1 MAYVRWISTVPG
13 VNMKRKLIV
22 ILSLVLCFML
32 SCNEETLDK
41 VFIQGGMDAAS
52 PRVIVAVD
60 PDSVHSF
67 LEGEITTLDK
77 EEIREEIAL
86 DEKEESQVEKVE
98 EYPSLY
104 SLSPDVISGMKAYL
118 DSSLSS
124 QKEEILGYVEEET
137 GSVLS
142 SLSDVEA
149 LIDKALDDAL
159 LYIEGD
165 VKSKIDE
172 ELTNLKSETKSYM
185 DEELTAL
192 KSETKSYLDE
202 ELSFIE
208 SEARVYFEGEIS
220 GLKDDI
226 NNSIIENQEQLDTL
240 SEDFKAYL
248 ETEAL
253 SYIEARLALLK
264 DEILSSL
271 EKNYETKGVDVHYIE
286 DAEIEFERATEEDA
300 DITLNG
306 IYLSSGEEGYVVIGY
321 EDGISS
327 LVIPES
333 IDGVPVVAIGERAFR
348 DCSTLNGDVVLPKSI
363 VAIEKE
369 AFMNADGLNG
379 RIYFPQSLK
388 VISDRAFYGCQSLQG
403 DLIIPDSVETIGDEA
418 FSYCTG
424 IGSAVYGGRGLKS
437 VGRDI
442 FTYSGVTKCHLP
454 LPISLELGF

>member
-77 EEIREEIAL
+77 EEIREEVAL

-172 ELTNLKSETKSYM
+172 ELT
-185 DEELTAL
+185 A
-192 KSETKSYLDE
+192 
-202 ELSFIE
+202 
-208 SEARVYFEGEIS
+208 
-220 GLKDDI
+220 LKDDV

-271 EKNYETKGVDVHYIE
+271 EKSYETKGVDVHYIK
-286 DAEIEFERATEEDA
+286 DTEIEFERATEEDA

-437 VGRDI
+437 VGRDV

>member
-77 EEIREEIAL
+77 EEIREVVAL
-86 DEKEESQVEKVE
+86 DEKEDNQVEKVE

-172 ELTNLKSETKSYM
+172 ELT
-185 DEELTAL
+185 A
-192 KSETKSYLDE
+192 
-202 ELSFIE
+202 
-208 SEARVYFEGEIS
+208 
-220 GLKDDI
+220 LKDDV
-226 NNSIIENQEQLDTL
+226 NNSIIEKQEQLDTL

-264 DEILSSL
+264 DDILSSL
-271 EKNYETKGVDVHYIE
+271 EKSYETKGVDVHYIE

-306 IYLSSGEEGYVVIGY
+306 IYLSSGDEGYVVIGY

-348 DCSTLNGDVVLPKSI
+348 DCSTLKGDVVLPKSI

-418 FSYCTG
+418 FSYCVE

-437 VGRDI
+437 VGRDV

>member
-77 EEIREEIAL
+77 EEIREEVAL

-172 ELTNLKSETKSYM
+172 
-185 DEELTAL
+185 DLTAL
-192 KSETKSYLDE
+192 K
-202 ELSFIE
+202 
-208 SEARVYFEGEIS
+208 
-220 GLKDDI
+220 DDV
-226 NNSIIENQEQLDTL
+226 NNSIIENKEQLDTL

-271 EKNYETKGVDVHYIE
+271 EKSYETKGVDIHYIE

-418 FSYCTG
+418 FSYCVE

-437 VGRDI
+437 VGRDV

>member
-172 ELTNLKSETKSYM
+172 ELTNLK
-185 DEELTAL
+185 
-192 KSETKSYLDE
+192 
-202 ELSFIE
+202 
-208 SEARVYFEGEIS
+208 
-220 GLKDDI
+220 DDV
-226 NNSIIENQEQLDTL
+226 NNSIIENKEQLDTL

-264 DEILSSL
+264 EEILSSL
-271 EKNYETKGVDVHYIE
+271 EKNYETKGVDVHYIK
-286 DAEIEFERATEEDA
+286 DTEIEFERATEEDA
-300 DITLNG
+300 DIILNG
-306 IYLSSGEEGYVVIGY
+306 IYLSSGDEGYVVIGY

-348 DCSTLNGDVVLPKSI
+348 DCSSLKGDVVLPKSI

-418 FSYCTG
+418 FSHCVE

-437 VGRDI
+437 VGRDV

>member
-77 EEIREEIAL
+77 EEIREVVAL

-159 LYIEGD
+159 LYIDGD

-172 ELTNLKSETKSYM
+172 ELT
-185 DEELTAL
+185 A
-192 KSETKSYLDE
+192 
-202 ELSFIE
+202 
-208 SEARVYFEGEIS
+208 
-220 GLKDDI
+220 LKDDV
-226 NNSIIENQEQLDTL
+226 NNSIIENKEQLNTL

-271 EKNYETKGVDVHYIE
+271 EKSYETKGVDVHYIK
-286 DAEIEFERATEEDA
+286 DTEIEFERATEEDA

-306 IYLSSGEEGYVVIGY
+306 IYLSSGDEGYVVIGY

-418 FSYCTG
+418 FSHCVE

-437 VGRDI
+437 VGRDV

>member
-77 EEIREEIAL
+77 EEIREEVAL

-172 ELTNLKSETKSYM
+172 ELT
-185 DEELTAL
+185 A
-192 KSETKSYLDE
+192 
-202 ELSFIE
+202 
-208 SEARVYFEGEIS
+208 
-220 GLKDDI
+220 LKDDV

-271 EKNYETKGVDVHYIE
+271 EKSYETKGVDVHYIK
-286 DAEIEFERATEEDA
+286 DTEIEFERATEEDA

-306 IYLSSGEEGYVVIGY
+306 IYLSSGDEGYVVIGY

-348 DCSTLNGDVVLPKSI
+348 DCSSLSGDVVLPKSI

-437 VGRDI
+437 VGRDV
-442 FTYSGVTKCHLP
+442 FTYSGVTNCHLP

>member
-77 EEIREEIAL
+77 EEIREEVAL

-104 SLSPDVISGMKAYL
+104 SLSPEVISGMKAYL

-172 ELTNLKSETKSYM
+172 ELT
-185 DEELTAL
+185 A
-192 KSETKSYLDE
+192 
-202 ELSFIE
+202 
-208 SEARVYFEGEIS
+208 
-220 GLKDDI
+220 LKDDV

-271 EKNYETKGVDVHYIE
+271 EKNYETKGVDVHYIK
-286 DAEIEFERATEEDA
+286 DTEIEFERATEEDA

-418 FSYCTG
+418 FSYCVE

-437 VGRDI
+437 VGRDV

>member
-77 EEIREEIAL
+77 EEIREEVAL
-86 DEKEESQVEKVE
+86 DEKEESQAEKVE

-104 SLSPDVISGMKAYL
+104 SLSPEVISGMKAYL

-172 ELTNLKSETKSYM
+172 ELT
-185 DEELTAL
+185 A
-192 KSETKSYLDE
+192 
-202 ELSFIE
+202 
-208 SEARVYFEGEIS
+208 
-220 GLKDDI
+220 LKDDV
-226 NNSIIENQEQLDTL
+226 NNSIIENQGQLDTL

-271 EKNYETKGVDVHYIE
+271 EKSYETKGVDIHYME

-306 IYLSSGEEGYVVIGY
+306 IYLSSGDEGYVVIGY

-348 DCSTLNGDVVLPKSI
+348 DCSTLKGDVVLPKSI

-437 VGRDI
+437 VGRDV

>member
-77 EEIREEIAL
+77 EEIREEVAL
-86 DEKEESQVEKVE
+86 DDKEESQVEKVE

-172 ELTNLKSETKSYM
+172 ELT
-185 DEELTAL
+185 A
-192 KSETKSYLDE
+192 
-202 ELSFIE
+202 
-208 SEARVYFEGEIS
+208 
-220 GLKDDI
+220 LKDDV

-271 EKNYETKGVDVHYIE
+271 EKSYETKGVDVHYIE

-306 IYLSSGEEGYVVIGY
+306 IYLSSGDEGYVVIGY

-348 DCSTLNGDVVLPKSI
+348 DCSTLKGDVVLPKSI

-437 VGRDI
+437 VGRDV

>member
-159 LYIEGD
+159 LYIECD

-172 ELTNLKSETKSYM
+172 ELT
-185 DEELTAL
+185 A
-192 KSETKSYLDE
+192 
-202 ELSFIE
+202 
-208 SEARVYFEGEIS
+208 
-220 GLKDDI
+220 LKDDV
-226 NNSIIENQEQLDTL
+226 NNSIIENQGQLDTL

-271 EKNYETKGVDVHYIE
+271 EKSYETKGVDVHYIK
-286 DAEIEFERATEEDA
+286 DTEIEFERATEEDA

-437 VGRDI
+437 VGRDV

>member
-77 EEIREEIAL
+77 EEIREEVAL

-104 SLSPDVISGMKAYL
+104 SLSPEVISGMKAYL

-172 ELTNLKSETKSYM
+172 ELT
-185 DEELTAL
+185 A
-192 KSETKSYLDE
+192 
-202 ELSFIE
+202 
-208 SEARVYFEGEIS
+208 
-220 GLKDDI
+220 LKDDV
-226 NNSIIENQEQLDTL
+226 NNSIIENQGQLDTL

-271 EKNYETKGVDVHYIE
+271 EKSYETKGVDIHYME

-348 DCSTLNGDVVLPKSI
+348 DCSTLKGDVVLPKSI

>member
-77 EEIREEIAL
+77 EEIREEVAL
-86 DEKEESQVEKVE
+86 DKKEESQVEKVE

-104 SLSPDVISGMKAYL
+104 SLSPEVISGMKAYL

-172 ELTNLKSETKSYM
+172 ELT
-185 DEELTAL
+185 
-192 KSETKSYLDE
+192 
-202 ELSFIE
+202 
-208 SEARVYFEGEIS
+208 
-220 GLKDDI
+220 GLKDDV

-271 EKNYETKGVDVHYIE
+271 EKSYETKGVDVHYIE

-388 VISDRAFYGCQSLQG
+388 VISDRAFYGCRSLKG

-418 FSYCTG
+418 FSYCVE

>member
-77 EEIREEIAL
+77 EEIREEVAL

-104 SLSPDVISGMKAYL
+104 SLSPEVISVMKAYL

-159 LYIEGD
+159 LYIEDD

-172 ELTNLKSETKSYM
+172 ELT
-185 DEELTAL
+185 A
-192 KSETKSYLDE
+192 
-202 ELSFIE
+202 
-208 SEARVYFEGEIS
+208 
-220 GLKDDI
+220 LKDDV
-226 NNSIIENQEQLDTL
+226 NNSIIENKEQLDTL

-271 EKNYETKGVDVHYIE
+271 EKNYETKGVDVHYIK
-286 DAEIEFERATEEDA
+286 DTEIEFERATEEDA

-306 IYLSSGEEGYVVIGY
+306 IYLSSGDEGYVVIGY

-348 DCSTLNGDVVLPKSI
+348 DCSTLKGDVVLPKSI

-418 FSYCTG
+418 FSYCVE

-437 VGRDI
+437 VGRDV

>member
-77 EEIREEIAL
+77 EEIREEVAL

-172 ELTNLKSETKSYM
+172 ELT
-185 DEELTAL
+185 A
-192 KSETKSYLDE
+192 
-202 ELSFIE
+202 
-208 SEARVYFEGEIS
+208 
-220 GLKDDI
+220 LKDDV
-226 NNSIIENQEQLDTL
+226 NNSIIENQGQLDTL

-264 DEILSSL
+264 DEILSYL
-271 EKNYETKGVDVHYIE
+271 EKSYETKGVDVHYIE

-306 IYLSSGEEGYVVIGY
+306 IYLSSGDEGYVVIGY

-348 DCSTLNGDVVLPKSI
+348 DCSSLKGDVVLPKSI

-418 FSYCTG
+418 FSYCVE

-437 VGRDI
+437 VGRDV

>member
-77 EEIREEIAL
+77 EEIREVVAL

-172 ELTNLKSETKSYM
+172 ELT
-185 DEELTAL
+185 A
-192 KSETKSYLDE
+192 
-202 ELSFIE
+202 
-208 SEARVYFEGEIS
+208 
-220 GLKDDI
+220 LKDDV

-271 EKNYETKGVDVHYIE
+271 EKNYETKGVDVHYIK
-286 DAEIEFERATEEDA
+286 DTEIEFERATEEDA

-306 IYLSSGEEGYVVIGY
+306 IYLSSGDEGYVVIGY

-348 DCSTLNGDVVLPKSI
+348 DCSSLNGDVVLPKSI

>member
-77 EEIREEIAL
+77 EEIREEVAL

-172 ELTNLKSETKSYM
+172 ELT
-185 DEELTAL
+185 A
-192 KSETKSYLDE
+192 
-202 ELSFIE
+202 
-208 SEARVYFEGEIS
+208 
-220 GLKDDI
+220 LKDDV

-271 EKNYETKGVDVHYIE
+271 EKSYETKGVDVHYIK
-286 DAEIEFERATEEDA
+286 DTEIEFERATEEDA

-348 DCSTLNGDVVLPKSI
+348 DCSSLKGDVVLPKSI

-437 VGRDI
+437 VGRDV

>member
-77 EEIREEIAL
+77 EEIREVVAL
-86 DEKEESQVEKVE
+86 DEKEESLVEKVE
-98 EYPSLY
+98 EYPLLY

-142 SLSDVEA
+142 SLSDVES

-172 ELTNLKSETKSYM
+172 ELT
-185 DEELTAL
+185 A
-192 KSETKSYLDE
+192 
-202 ELSFIE
+202 
-208 SEARVYFEGEIS
+208 
-220 GLKDDI
+220 LKDDV

-271 EKNYETKGVDVHYIE
+271 ENSYETKGVDVHYIK
-286 DAEIEFERATEEDA
+286 DTEIEFERATEEDA

-306 IYLSSGEEGYVVIGY
+306 IYLSSGDEGYVVIGY

-418 FSYCTG
+418 FSHCVE

-442 FTYSGVTKCHLP
+442 FTYSGVTNCHLP

>member
-77 EEIREEIAL
+77 EEIREEVAL
-86 DEKEESQVEKVE
+86 DDKEESQVEKVE

-172 ELTNLKSETKSYM
+172 ELT
-185 DEELTAL
+185 A
-192 KSETKSYLDE
+192 
-202 ELSFIE
+202 
-208 SEARVYFEGEIS
+208 
-220 GLKDDI
+220 LKDDV
-226 NNSIIENQEQLDTL
+226 NNSIIENQGQLDTL

-271 EKNYETKGVDVHYIE
+271 EKSYETKGVDVHYIE

-306 IYLSSGEEGYVVIGY
+306 IYLSSGDEGYVVIGY

-418 FSYCTG
+418 FSYCVE

-437 VGRDI
+437 VGRDV

>member
-1 MAYVRWISTVPG
+1 
-13 VNMKRKLIV
+13 MKRKLIV

-77 EEIREEIAL
+77 EEIREVVAL
-86 DEKEESQVEKVE
+86 DEKEENQVEKVE

-172 ELTNLKSETKSYM
+172 ELT
-185 DEELTAL
+185 A
-192 KSETKSYLDE
+192 
-202 ELSFIE
+202 
-208 SEARVYFEGEIS
+208 
-220 GLKDDI
+220 LKDDV
-226 NNSIIENQEQLDTL
+226 NNSIIENKEQLDTL

-271 EKNYETKGVDVHYIE
+271 EKNYETKGVDVHYIK
-286 DAEIEFERATEEDA
+286 DTEIEFERATEEDA

-306 IYLSSGEEGYVVIGY
+306 IYLSSGDEGYVVIGY

-348 DCSTLNGDVVLPKSI
+348 DCSTLKGDVVLPKSI

-418 FSYCTG
+418 FSYCVE

-437 VGRDI
+437 VGRDV

>member
-1 MAYVRWISTVPG
+1 MAYERWISTVPG

-77 EEIREEIAL
+77 EEIREEVAL

-172 ELTNLKSETKSYM
+172 ELT
-185 DEELTAL
+185 A
-192 KSETKSYLDE
+192 
-202 ELSFIE
+202 
-208 SEARVYFEGEIS
+208 
-220 GLKDDI
+220 LKDDV

-271 EKNYETKGVDVHYIE
+271 EKSYETKGVDVHYIE

-306 IYLSSGEEGYVVIGY
+306 IYLSSGDEGYVVIGY

-348 DCSTLNGDVVLPKSI
+348 DCSSLNGDVVLPKSI

-418 FSYCTG
+418 FSHCVE

-437 VGRDI
+437 VGRDV

>member
-98 EYPSLY
+98 EYPLLY

-172 ELTNLKSETKSYM
+172 ELT
-185 DEELTAL
+185 A
-192 KSETKSYLDE
+192 
-202 ELSFIE
+202 
-208 SEARVYFEGEIS
+208 
-220 GLKDDI
+220 LKDDV
-226 NNSIIENQEQLDTL
+226 NNSIIENQGQLDTL

-271 EKNYETKGVDVHYIE
+271 EKSYETKGVDVHYIE

-306 IYLSSGEEGYVVIGY
+306 IYLSSGDEGYVVIGY

-348 DCSTLNGDVVLPKSI
+348 DCSTLKGDVVLPKSI

>member
-172 ELTNLKSETKSYM
+172 ELT
-185 DEELTAL
+185 A
-192 KSETKSYLDE
+192 
-202 ELSFIE
+202 
-208 SEARVYFEGEIS
+208 
-220 GLKDDI
+220 LKDDV

-253 SYIEARLALLK
+253 SYIEAKLALLK
-264 DEILSSL
+264 DEILSYL
-271 EKNYETKGVDVHYIE
+271 EKNYETKGVDVHYIK
-286 DAEIEFERATEEDA
+286 DTEIEFERATEEDA

-306 IYLSSGEEGYVVIGY
+306 IYLSSGDEGYVVIGY

-418 FSYCTG
+418 FSYCVE

-437 VGRDI
+437 VGRDV

>member
-77 EEIREEIAL
+77 EEIREEVAL

-172 ELTNLKSETKSYM
+172 ELT
-185 DEELTAL
+185 A
-192 KSETKSYLDE
+192 
-202 ELSFIE
+202 
-208 SEARVYFEGEIS
+208 
-220 GLKDDI
+220 LKDDV
-226 NNSIIENQEQLDTL
+226 NNSIIENKEQLDTL

-271 EKNYETKGVDVHYIE
+271 EKNYETKGVDVHYIK
-286 DAEIEFERATEEDA
+286 DTEIEFERATEEDA

-418 FSYCTG
+418 FSYCVE

-437 VGRDI
+437 VGRDV

>member
-77 EEIREEIAL
+77 EEIREEVAL

-159 LYIEGD
+159 LYIEGE

-172 ELTNLKSETKSYM
+172 ELT
-185 DEELTAL
+185 A
-192 KSETKSYLDE
+192 
-202 ELSFIE
+202 
-208 SEARVYFEGEIS
+208 
-220 GLKDDI
+220 LKDDV

-271 EKNYETKGVDVHYIE
+271 EKNYETKGVDVHYIK
-286 DAEIEFERATEEDA
+286 DTEIEFERATEEDA

-306 IYLSSGEEGYVVIGY
+306 IYLSSGDEGYVVIGY

-437 VGRDI
+437 VGRDV

>member
-77 EEIREEIAL
+77 EEIREEVAL

-172 ELTNLKSETKSYM
+172 ELT
-185 DEELTAL
+185 A
-192 KSETKSYLDE
+192 
-202 ELSFIE
+202 
-208 SEARVYFEGEIS
+208 
-220 GLKDDI
+220 LKDDV

-264 DEILSSL
+264 DEILSYL
-271 EKNYETKGVDVHYIE
+271 EKNYETKGVDVHYIK
-286 DAEIEFERATEEDA
+286 DTEIEFERATEEDA

-306 IYLSSGEEGYVVIGY
+306 IYLSSGDEGYVVIGY

-348 DCSTLNGDVVLPKSI
+348 ECSTLKGDVVLPKSI

-437 VGRDI
+437 VGRDV

>member
-77 EEIREEIAL
+77 EEIREEVAL

-142 SLSDVEA
+142 SLSDVES

-172 ELTNLKSETKSYM
+172 ELT
-185 DEELTAL
+185 AL
-192 KSETKSYLDE
+192 N
-202 ELSFIE
+202 
-208 SEARVYFEGEIS
+208 
-220 GLKDDI
+220 DDV
-226 NNSIIENQEQLDTL
+226 NNSIIENKEQLDTL

-271 EKNYETKGVDVHYIE
+271 EKSYETKGVDIHYIE

-306 IYLSSGEEGYVVIGY
+306 IYLSSGDEGYVVIGY

-348 DCSTLNGDVVLPKSI
+348 DCSTLKGDVVLPKSI

-437 VGRDI
+437 VGRDV

>member
-172 ELTNLKSETKSYM
+172 ELT
-185 DEELTAL
+185 A
-192 KSETKSYLDE
+192 
-202 ELSFIE
+202 
-208 SEARVYFEGEIS
+208 
-220 GLKDDI
+220 LKDDV
-226 NNSIIENQEQLDTL
+226 NNSIIENQGQLDTL

-271 EKNYETKGVDVHYIE
+271 EKSYETKGVDVHYIE

-300 DITLNG
+300 DFTLNG

-437 VGRDI
+437 VGRDV

>member
-77 EEIREEIAL
+77 EEIREEVAL

-172 ELTNLKSETKSYM
+172 ELT
-185 DEELTAL
+185 A
-192 KSETKSYLDE
+192 
-202 ELSFIE
+202 
-208 SEARVYFEGEIS
+208 
-220 GLKDDI
+220 LKDDV
-226 NNSIIENQEQLDTL
+226 NNSIFENQEQLDTL

-271 EKNYETKGVDVHYIE
+271 EKNYETKGVDVHYIK
-286 DAEIEFERATEEDA
+286 DTEIEFERATEEDA

-306 IYLSSGEEGYVVIGY
+306 IYLSSGDEGYVVIGY

-418 FSYCTG
+418 FSYCVE

-437 VGRDI
+437 VGRDV

>member
-77 EEIREEIAL
+77 EEIREVVAL

-172 ELTNLKSETKSYM
+172 ELT
-185 DEELTAL
+185 A
-192 KSETKSYLDE
+192 
-202 ELSFIE
+202 
-208 SEARVYFEGEIS
+208 
-220 GLKDDI
+220 LKDDV

-253 SYIEARLALLK
+253 SYIEARLTLLK

-271 EKNYETKGVDVHYIE
+271 ENSYEIKGVDVNYIE

-348 DCSTLNGDVVLPKSI
+348 DCSTLKGDVVLPKSI

-369 AFMNADGLNG
+369 AFMNADCLNG

-418 FSYCTG
+418 FSYCVE

-437 VGRDI
+437 VGRDV

>member
-13 VNMKRKLIV
+13 VDMKRKLIV

-77 EEIREEIAL
+77 EEIREEVAL
-86 DEKEESQVEKVE
+86 DEKEKSQVEKVE

-124 QKEEILGYVEEET
+124 QKKEILGYVEEET

-172 ELTNLKSETKSYM
+172 ELT
-185 DEELTAL
+185 A
-192 KSETKSYLDE
+192 
-202 ELSFIE
+202 
-208 SEARVYFEGEIS
+208 
-220 GLKDDI
+220 LKDDV

-271 EKNYETKGVDVHYIE
+271 EKSYETKGVDVHYIE
-286 DAEIEFERATEEDA
+286 DSEIEFERATEEDA

-306 IYLSSGEEGYVVIGY
+306 IYLSSGDEGYVVIGY

-333 IDGVPVVAIGERAFR
+333 IDGVPVVAFGERAFR
-348 DCSTLNGDVVLPKSI
+348 DCSTLKGDVVLPKSI

-437 VGRDI
+437 VGRDV

>member
-77 EEIREEIAL
+77 EEIREEVAL

-172 ELTNLKSETKSYM
+172 ELT
-185 DEELTAL
+185 A
-192 KSETKSYLDE
+192 
-202 ELSFIE
+202 
-208 SEARVYFEGEIS
+208 
-220 GLKDDI
+220 LKDDV

-271 EKNYETKGVDVHYIE
+271 EKSYETKGVDVHYIK
-286 DAEIEFERATEEDA
+286 DTEIEFERATEEDA

-306 IYLSSGEEGYVVIGY
+306 IYLSSGDKGYVVIGY

-348 DCSTLNGDVVLPKSI
+348 DCSSLNGDVVLPKSI

-437 VGRDI
+437 VGRDV

>member
-77 EEIREEIAL
+77 EEIREEVAL

-172 ELTNLKSETKSYM
+172 ELT
-185 DEELTAL
+185 A
-192 KSETKSYLDE
+192 
-202 ELSFIE
+202 
-208 SEARVYFEGEIS
+208 
-220 GLKDDI
+220 LKDDV
-226 NNSIIENQEQLDTL
+226 NNSIIENQGQLDTL

-271 EKNYETKGVDVHYIE
+271 EKSYETKGVDIHYIE

-306 IYLSSGEEGYVVIGY
+306 IYLSSGDEGYVVIGY

-333 IDGVPVVAIGERAFR
+333 IDGVPVLAIGERAFR
-348 DCSTLNGDVVLPKSI
+348 DCSTLKGDVVLPKSI

-418 FSYCTG
+418 FSYCVE

-437 VGRDI
+437 VGRDT

>member
-77 EEIREEIAL
+77 EEIREEVAL

-98 EYPSLY
+98 EYPLLY

-172 ELTNLKSETKSYM
+172 ELT
-185 DEELTAL
+185 A
-192 KSETKSYLDE
+192 
-202 ELSFIE
+202 
-208 SEARVYFEGEIS
+208 
-220 GLKDDI
+220 LKDDV
-226 NNSIIENQEQLDTL
+226 NNSIIENKEQLDTL

-264 DEILSSL
+264 DQILSSL
-271 EKNYETKGVDVHYIE
+271 EKNYETKGVDIHYIE

-306 IYLSSGEEGYVVIGY
+306 IYLSSGDEGYVVIGY

-348 DCSTLNGDVVLPKSI
+348 DCSSLKGDVVLPKSI

-369 AFMNADGLNG
+369 AFMNAYGLNG

-437 VGRDI
+437 VGRDV

>member
-77 EEIREEIAL
+77 EEIREEVAL

-104 SLSPDVISGMKAYL
+104 SLSPEVISGMKAYL

-172 ELTNLKSETKSYM
+172 ELT
-185 DEELTAL
+185 A
-192 KSETKSYLDE
+192 
-202 ELSFIE
+202 
-208 SEARVYFEGEIS
+208 
-220 GLKDDI
+220 LKDDV
-226 NNSIIENQEQLDTL
+226 NNSIIENKEQLDTL

-306 IYLSSGEEGYVVIGY
+306 IYLSSGDEGYVVIGY

-348 DCSTLNGDVVLPKSI
+348 DCSTLKGDVVLPKSI

-418 FSYCTG
+418 FSYCVE

-437 VGRDI
+437 VGRDV

>member
-172 ELTNLKSETKSYM
+172 
-185 DEELTAL
+185 DLTAL
-192 KSETKSYLDE
+192 K
-202 ELSFIE
+202 
-208 SEARVYFEGEIS
+208 
-220 GLKDDI
+220 DDV
-226 NNSIIENQEQLDTL
+226 NNSIIENKEQLDTL

-271 EKNYETKGVDVHYIE
+271 EKSYETKGVDVHYIE

-306 IYLSSGEEGYVVIGY
+306 IYLSSGDEGYVVIGY

-348 DCSTLNGDVVLPKSI
+348 ECSTLKGDVVLPKSI

-369 AFMNADGLNG
+369 AFMNAEGLNG

-418 FSYCTG
+418 FSYCVE

-437 VGRDI
+437 VGRDV

>member
-77 EEIREEIAL
+77 EEIREEVAL

-172 ELTNLKSETKSYM
+172 ELT
-185 DEELTAL
+185 A
-192 KSETKSYLDE
+192 
-202 ELSFIE
+202 
-208 SEARVYFEGEIS
+208 
-220 GLKDDI
+220 LKDDV

-271 EKNYETKGVDVHYIE
+271 EKSYETKGVDIHYME

-306 IYLSSGEEGYVVIGY
+306 IYLSSGDEGYVVIGY

-418 FSYCTG
+418 FSYCVE

-437 VGRDI
+437 VGRDV

>member
-77 EEIREEIAL
+77 EEIREDVAL
-86 DEKEESQVEKVE
+86 DEKEENQVEKVE
-98 EYPSLY
+98 EYHSLY
-104 SLSPDVISGMKAYL
+104 SLSPEVISGMKAYL

-172 ELTNLKSETKSYM
+172 ELT
-185 DEELTAL
+185 A
-192 KSETKSYLDE
+192 
-202 ELSFIE
+202 
-208 SEARVYFEGEIS
+208 
-220 GLKDDI
+220 LKDDV
-226 NNSIIENQEQLDTL
+226 NNSIIENKEQLNTL

-271 EKNYETKGVDVHYIE
+271 EKNYETKGVDVHYIK
-286 DAEIEFERATEEDA
+286 DTEIEFERATEEDA

-348 DCSTLNGDVVLPKSI
+348 ECSTLNGDVVLPKSI

-418 FSYCTG
+418 FSHCVE

-437 VGRDI
+437 VGRDV

>member
-98 EYPSLY
+98 EYPLLY

-124 QKEEILGYVEEET
+124 QKEEILGYVEQET
-137 GSVLS
+137 GSVLL

-159 LYIEGD
+159 LYIEGE

-172 ELTNLKSETKSYM
+172 ELT
-185 DEELTAL
+185 A
-192 KSETKSYLDE
+192 
-202 ELSFIE
+202 
-208 SEARVYFEGEIS
+208 
-220 GLKDDI
+220 LKDDV

-271 EKNYETKGVDVHYIE
+271 EKSYETKGVDVHYIE

-348 DCSTLNGDVVLPKSI
+348 DCSTLKGDVVLPKSI

-418 FSYCTG
+418 FSHCVE

>member
-1 MAYVRWISTVPG
+1 
-13 VNMKRKLIV
+13 
-22 ILSLVLCFML
+22 
-32 SCNEETLDK
+32 
-41 VFIQGGMDAAS
+41 
-52 PRVIVAVD
+52 
-60 PDSVHSF
+60 
-67 LEGEITTLDK
+67 
-77 EEIREEIAL
+77 
-86 DEKEESQVEKVE
+86 
-98 EYPSLY
+98 
-104 SLSPDVISGMKAYL
+104 MKAYL

-172 ELTNLKSETKSYM
+172 ELT
-185 DEELTAL
+185 A
-192 KSETKSYLDE
+192 
-202 ELSFIE
+202 
-208 SEARVYFEGEIS
+208 
-220 GLKDDI
+220 LKDDV
-226 NNSIIENQEQLDTL
+226 NNSIIENQGQLDTL

-264 DEILSSL
+264 DELLSSL
-271 EKNYETKGVDVHYIE
+271 EKNYETKGVDVHYIK
-286 DAEIEFERATEEDA
+286 DTEIECERATEEDA

-306 IYLSSGEEGYVVIGY
+306 IYLSSGDEGYVVIGY

-348 DCSTLNGDVVLPKSI
+348 DCSTLKGDVVLPKSI

-418 FSYCTG
+418 FSYCVE

-437 VGRDI
+437 VGRDV